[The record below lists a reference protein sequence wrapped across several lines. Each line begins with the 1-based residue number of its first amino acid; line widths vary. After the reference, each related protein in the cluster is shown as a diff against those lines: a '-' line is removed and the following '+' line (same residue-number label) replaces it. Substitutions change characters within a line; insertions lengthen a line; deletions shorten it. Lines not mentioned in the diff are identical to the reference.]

1 MGKWYGVITE
11 TRCWLDGPCLLSIRV
26 SQDHSQIQI
35 ILLELECDTVKIVDH
50 IGRNVFAVS
59 NKVKIARYQGLR
71 HFVTYRDL
79 RWLIKRIGGV
89 VSSSTTTAVAL
100 GHVMDALKKN
110 CYGEAEEDGQVYRLR
125 QLYPSFLRICSTCD
139 FHELT
144 RCVIFL
150 SLLHWTVWLICRK
163 SVDIKLRLC

>member
-1 MGKWYGVITE
+1 MVWSYYRDKVLI
-11 TRCWLDGPCLLSIRV
+11 GPCLLSIRV

-79 RWLIKRIGGV
+79 R
-89 VSSSTTTAVAL
+89 
-100 GHVMDALKKN
+100 
-110 CYGEAEEDGQVYRLR
+110 
-125 QLYPSFLRICSTCD
+125 
-139 FHELT
+139 
-144 RCVIFL
+144 
-150 SLLHWTVWLICRK
+150 
-163 SVDIKLRLC
+163 